1 MRAITFN
8 GCAAAVALV
17 LLTQISVAEG
27 PPTSNGVISNPT
39 LVANQDIAKAQAV
52 GVITTFMTQG
62 AKTCDADGKNCHSV
76 FGADDNLDY
85 STIQQSSQSLT
96 GVQSYSF
103 MAGEADDRE
112 ANSVSA
118 QTGTLALACGDSAV
132 KMVAGVVIK
141 ATGCRVTDTGD
152 ATITVQVCSAP
163 TRGNPI
169 TQPDNAV
176 PCSDEPSAPDF
187 RPPAGK
193 VCLRPACDS
202 EPQGSLDGWSVPLTL
217 TYRAALPAGATDDD
231 KAKNGLGLS
240 FYPPL
245 SGGATPNF
253 KADSDNMTAIKVVQT
268 FVNTATKRTA
278 VGLKIAY
285 RHKAVVTKEMM
296 TKGPSAVPNPRDH
309 TAQWDTITKLQGNAL
324 IPKYQE
330 QFAKKGS
337 ECLQQITNGMAT
349 DGVISVCDK
358 NYTNESGIKPLATTA
373 KIATEGQ
380 DCGTTPQCLNEVVN
394 TNTWSETCRADVPL
408 ALRSCTTVTDFTKNV
423 MTLTRTRTQEICHE
437 KRLTATYGCT
447 TQSVLV
453 GVAPSYCAPGTVL
466 VNQFGPNA
474 CSYCIDNYQT
484 YRVSCE
490 ANNQVR
496 IRWWTARSN
505 GQEYS
510 QVVDR
515 TVTVSAFE
523 NSYRELGPFCYDRSG
538 TVPFQVVCNGTSCT
552 YTTWITGNCNGAKM
566 GLREIGVA
574 NVSYDGIFSTLNNCS
589 TYESA
594 K

>member
-1 MRAITFN
+1 MRTMTFN

-17 LLTQISVAEG
+17 FLTQFSVAEG
-27 PPTSNGVISNPT
+27 PPSSNGIISNPT

-62 AKTCDADGKNCHSV
+62 AQSCDTDGKNCRSL

-85 STIQQSSQSLT
+85 NTLQQNTQSMS
-96 GVQSYSF
+96 GVQSFSF
-103 MAGEADDRE
+103 MGGGGDERD

-118 QTGTLALACGDSAV
+118 QTGTLALACGDRAV
-132 KMVAGVVIK
+132 KMVAGLAVK
-141 ATGCRVTDTGD
+141 ATDCRVTDTGD
-152 ATITVQVCSAP
+152 AALTVQICSAP
-163 TRGNPI
+163 TRSNPI
-169 TQPDNAV
+169 KQPDNAV
-176 PCSDEPSAPDF
+176 LCSDDPAAANF
-187 RPPAGK
+187 RPPLGK
-193 VCLRPACDS
+193 VCMRPACDS
-202 EPQGSLDGWSVPLTL
+202 EPVGSLDGWSAPLSL
-217 TYRAALPAGATDDD
+217 TYKATLPAGASDDE
-231 KAKNGLGLS
+231 KAKNGLALS

-245 SGGATPNF
+245 TGGATPSF
-253 KADSDNMTAIKVVQT
+253 KADSDNMTAVKIVQT
-268 FVNTATKRTA
+268 FVNNATNRTA
-278 VGLKIAY
+278 VGLKVAY

-296 TKGPSAVPNPRDH
+296 TRGPSAVPNPRDH
-309 TAQWDTITKLQGNAL
+309 TAQWDTILKLQGNAL

-330 QFAKKGS
+330 QYSKNGS
-337 ECLQQITNGMAT
+337 ECLQQITTGIAK

-373 KIATEGQ
+373 KVASDGQ

-394 TNTWSETCRADVPL
+394 TNTWAETCRADVPL
-408 ALRSCTTVTDFTKNV
+408 AMRSCTTVTDYTRNIL
-423 MTLTRTRTQEICHE
+423 TSTRTRTQEVCHE

-466 VNQFGPNA
+466 VNTFGPNA

-484 YRVSCE
+484 YRVTCQ

-496 IRWWTARSN
+496 IRWWTALSN
-505 GQEYS
+505 GAEYS

-515 TVTVSAFE
+515 TVTVNAFE

-538 TVPFQVVCNGTSCT
+538 TVPFQVICNGSSCT
-552 YTTWITGNCNGAKM
+552 YTTWITGNCNGARM
-566 GLREIGVA
+566 GLREVGVA
-574 NVSYDGIFSTLNNCS
+574 NVNYDGIFSTLNNCS
-589 TYESA
+589 TYEA
-594 K
+594 AR